1 MESRLT
7 RSLPFLA
14 IVSVFVCA
22 LALHLHTAFGAE
34 SPEAAV
40 RQLVEAE
47 GAIYAGDCATTVS
60 PRDIGATCSK
70 LAAEEDGIKAYLVGR
85 TFSEFT
91 DWVFVQESGRG
102 DWRIVAEMPLDFE
115 NDDATIPWP

>member
-7 RSLPFLA
+7 RSLPLLA
-14 IVSVFVCA
+14 IVSVVVCA

-34 SPEAAV
+34 SPETAV
-40 RQLVEAE
+40 RVLVESH
-47 GAIYAGDCATTVS
+47 GAAYAGDCGSTVS

-70 LAAEEDGIKAYLVGR
+70 LVGEDGDVKAYLVGR

-91 DWVFVQESGRG
+91 DWVFVEDSGRG
-102 DWRIVAEMPLDFE
+102 DWRIVAETPLDFHA
-115 NDDATIPWP
+115 DDDSIPWP